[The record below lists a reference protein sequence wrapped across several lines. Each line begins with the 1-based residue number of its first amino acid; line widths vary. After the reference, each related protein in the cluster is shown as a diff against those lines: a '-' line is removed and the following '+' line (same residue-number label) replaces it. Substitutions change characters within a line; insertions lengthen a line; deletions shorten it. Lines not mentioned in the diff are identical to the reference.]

1 MENIQDVE
9 VEDHGRKAAARTVAT
24 FQRRAARVMKGLAGI
39 VKGQGTWRP
48 RSQKEVGTMICIQL
62 MNRKNGS
69 NNVVHDTDGEVQTW
83 CILDER
89 EPEHWQ
95 EVITKETER
104 KQQTR
109 SQTSILSVETKQSSV
124 PPRSSA
130 RSRIM
135 GRKLKSRWIQEL
147 LVTSSLEKGSQK

>member
-1 MENIQDVE
+1 MDE
-9 VEDHGRKAAARTVAT
+9 R
-24 FQRRAARVMKGLAGI
+24 QRQERWQHFREGAARVMKGLAGI
-39 VKGQGTWRP
+39 VKGQDTWRP
-48 RSQKEVGTMICIQL
+48 RPQKEVGTIICIQL

-69 NNVVHDTDGEVQTW
+69 NNVVHDTDGDVQTW

-95 EVITKETER
+95 EVITKNIER

-130 RSRIM
+130 KSRIM
-135 GRKLKSRWIQEL
+135 GRKFKSRWIQEQ
-147 LVTSSLEKGSQK
+147 LVA